1 MTYKNMT
8 TQYLNELES
17 ANYFGGYNGETQGEI
32 DEFREAW
39 LEAMESLG
47 FTTDTNILDAD
58 GYESS
63 EFTSACDKALEI
75 VSNR

>member
-1 MTYKNMT
+1 MT